1 MSPALLFLLTGIA
14 LVLLGV
20 SPFAREGV
28 RLCYAAA
35 AVLGVVVIVGAA
47 IRF

>member
-20 SPFAREGV
+20 APFAKEGA
-28 RLCYAAA
+28 RLCHAAA
-35 AVLGVVVIVGAA
+35 AILGVVVIVGAVL
-47 IRF
+47 RF